1 MTDRSNLGMFP
12 QIIMAEFHH
21 DIDKLSF
28 FDNFKKFDGVVMVE
42 LGEYI
47 DLIIDDLGYDFA
59 L

>member
-1 MTDRSNLGMFP
+1 
-12 QIIMAEFHH
+12 MAEFHH